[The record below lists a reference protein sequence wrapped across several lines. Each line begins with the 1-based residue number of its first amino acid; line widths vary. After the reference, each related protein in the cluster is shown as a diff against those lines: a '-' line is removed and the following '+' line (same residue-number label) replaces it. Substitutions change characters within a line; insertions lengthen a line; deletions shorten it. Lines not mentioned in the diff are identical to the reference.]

1 MGDVTKEM
9 IYAEVVELDR
19 RLGETVSSLEELVSF
34 MKETNQELAE
44 GRARTEALKQALF
57 GDRFDRAGV
66 LHG

>member
-34 MKETNQELAE
+34 MKETNRELAE
-44 GRARTEALKQALF
+44 GRARTEALKRTLF
-57 GDRFDRAGV
+57 GNRFETAG
-66 LHG
+66 

>member
-1 MGDVTKEM
+1 MSGVTKEM

-57 GDRFDRAGV
+57 GDRFDRAG
-66 LHG
+66 LFHG

>member
-34 MKETNQELAE
+34 MKETNRELAE
-44 GRARTEALKQALF
+44 GRARTEALKRELF
-57 GDRFDRAGV
+57 GNRFENVDPV
-66 LHG
+66 HG